1 MKQETKNREDIILN
15 SKTMIL
21 KYQNVVLDKPKMNSY
36 TWDDISLSLKHD
48 EMKTNYITS
57 ALPLGVFYIYIYIY
71 IKYT

>member
-36 TWDDISLSLKHD
+36 T
-48 EMKTNYITS
+48 
-57 ALPLGVFYIYIYIY
+57 
-71 IKYT
+71 